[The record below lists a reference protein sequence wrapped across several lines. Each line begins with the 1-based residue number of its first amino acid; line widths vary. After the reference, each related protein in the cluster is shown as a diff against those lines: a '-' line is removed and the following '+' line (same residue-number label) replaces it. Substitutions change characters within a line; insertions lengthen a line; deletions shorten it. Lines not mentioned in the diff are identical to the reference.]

1 MNGSGYGGTD
11 THVILEAWSPPAK
24 AINSTSQLELRGPRG
39 AAVGET
45 PNASPKVFVFS
56 HQREDGFSKL
66 ADSWKKFIMEAK
78 ANHKELS
85 LDDLA
90 YTLSSR
96 RTRFAQRASFIASN
110 VVQLLDG
117 IKKIEL
123 GSIRPVK
130 ALADSRTCFIFT
142 GK

>member
-24 AINSTSQLELRGPRG
+24 TIEAASQLELRGPRH
-39 AAVGET
+39 AAAGEI
-45 PNASPKVFVFS
+45 PKASPKVFVLS

-66 ADSWKKFIMEAK
+66 AVSWKRFLMEAK

-110 VVQLLDG
+110 VDELLDG